1 MGLLRNF
8 FWLVLNFFFFSYIM
22 TTIRNQAVVFQSY
35 LSADGS
41 FNTDAHIGSNL
52 NNTPM
57 LSTVPSAVS
66 TSEGTYLFKHSTGK
80 AQILNASGSKSDTS
94 FEFVSVSSS
103 SLPKVMANLSN
114 TGLTIGNVKVES
126 DEVKIGSLSVKST
139 LDAHTEQISSL
150 TAFDVRELVKISQM
164 DALDVALGGRINVN
178 ESDIVAL
185 KAKDVVHETEI
196 ASLKYADTL
205 QLGRTS
211 VLETDMAKAKSDIL
225 NLAAVDVTELAKI
238 SDLEARDLVHD
249 ARFVVDEA
257 KIEVLEKKQPIIV
270 SQPIYATT
278 PAVYADSALDC
289 FTYIPASLLAVTS
302 YSGIYV
308 QNTANKKVN
317 FYIPPDKGMSVADLK
332 GLMLSY
338 YNNSST
344 LTGLAQPFVAV
355 YTKTDAL
362 TANAASWYKSRKTF
376 CYEYTAPAV
385 KGESYALFAN
395 LKSLP
400 YDPVAYSHTKV
411 AATNIPGN
419 DRGPFADSEQILFF
433 SIGTASNSA
442 AGLFDCI
449 ISKFSLFTDKA
460 THEFVFQP
468 K

>member
-1 MGLLRNF
+1 
-8 FWLVLNFFFFSYIM
+8 
-22 TTIRNQAVVFQSY
+22 
-35 LSADGS
+35 
-41 FNTDAHIGSNL
+41 
-52 NNTPM
+52 
-57 LSTVPSAVS
+57 
-66 TSEGTYLFKHSTGK
+66 
-80 AQILNASGSKSDTS
+80 
-94 FEFVSVSSS
+94 
-103 SLPKVMANLSN
+103 MANLSASGFSVGDAKLESN
-114 TGLTIGNVKVES
+114 ALKFSGVDYKTLIDTHTSQIAGLTNFDILEVVKNEQ
-126 DEVKIGSLSVKST
+126 
-139 LDAHTEQISSL
+139 LDAVDRAL
-150 TAFDVRELVKISQM
+150 TA
-164 DALDVALGGRINVN
+164 RIVVN

-185 KAKDVVHETEI
+185 KAKDVDHDSKISALE
-196 ASLKYADTL
+196 YADTL
-205 QLGRTS
+205 SLGRVG
-211 VLETDMAKAKSDIL
+211 VLETDMTKAKQDIL

-257 KIEVLEKKQPIIV
+257 KIKVLEDKQPIIV

-308 QNTANKKVN
+308 QNTANKKIN
-317 FYIPPDKGMSVADLK
+317 FYIPPDKGMKVSDLK
-332 GLMLSY
+332 GLMLNW

-385 KGESYALFAN
+385 KGELYALFAN

-400 YDPVAYSHTKV
+400 YDPVAYAHTKV
-411 AATNIPGN
+411 TASTIPGN
-419 DRGPFADSEQILFF
+419 DKGPFADSEEILFF
-433 SIGTASNSA
+433 SVGTASNSA
-442 AGLFDCI
+442 AGLFDFI
-449 ISKFSLFTDKA
+449 LSKFSVFTNKA
-460 THEFVFQP
+460 TQEFVFQP

>member
-1 MGLLRNF
+1 MA
-8 FWLVLNFFFFSYIM
+8 
-22 TTIRNQAVVFQSY
+22 TIKSQAVVYQSY
-35 LSADGS
+35 LSGDLS
-41 FNTDAHIGSNL
+41 FNTDAQLGANL

-57 LSTVPSAVS
+57 LSSVPAGVS
-66 TSEGTYLFKHSTGK
+66 TSEGIYLFKTSTGK
-80 AQILNASGSKSDTS
+80 SQILSASGTKVDSSID
-94 FEFVSVSSS
+94 FISVSSS
-103 SLPKVMANLSN
+103 AAPKTLANLSN

-150 TAFDVRELVKISQM
+150 TAFDIREVAKISQM
-164 DALDVALGGRINVN
+164 DALDVALGSRITIN

-211 VLETDMAKAKSDIL
+211 VLETDMSKAKQDIL
-225 NLAAVDVTELAKI
+225 NLASVDVTELAKI
-238 SDLEARDLVHD
+238 SDLVSRDLVHD

-257 KIEVLEKKQPIIV
+257 KIDVLEKKQPIIV
-270 SQPIYATT
+270 STPIYTTT

-317 FYIPPDKGMSVADLK
+317 FYIPPDKSMKVLDLK
-332 GLMLSY
+332 GLMLNW

-344 LTGLAQPFVAV
+344 FTGLAQPFVAI
-355 YTKTDAL
+355 YTKPDSL
-362 TANAASWYKSRKTF
+362 TPNGASWYKSRRTY
-376 CYEYTAPAV
+376 CYEYTSSAV
-385 KGESYALFAN
+385 RGESYALFAN

-400 YDPVAYSHTKV
+400 YDPVAYGHTKV
-411 AATNIPGN
+411 MASSIPGN
-419 DRGPFADSEQILFF
+419 DKGNFADSEDVLFF
-433 SIGTASNSA
+433 SVGTASNSA
-442 AGLFDCI
+442 AGLFDFI
-449 ISKFSLFTDKA
+449 LSKLTLFTDKA

>member
-1 MGLLRNF
+1 MA
-8 FWLVLNFFFFSYIM
+8 S
-22 TTIRNQAVVFQSY
+22 TIRNQAVVFQSY

-41 FNTDAHIGSNL
+41 FNTDAQLGTNL

-57 LSTVPSAVS
+57 LSSVPSGVS
-66 TSEGTYLFKHSTGK
+66 ASEGTYLFKHSTGK
-80 AQILNASGSKSDTS
+80 AQFLNASGSKSDS
-94 FEFVSVSSS
+94 SIDFVSVSSS
-103 SLPKVMANLSN
+103 VAPKTLANLSASGFSVGDAKLESN
-114 TGLTIGNVKVES
+114 SIKFAGVDYKALIDTHTSQIAGLTNFDILEVVKNEQ
-126 DEVKIGSLSVKST
+126 
-139 LDAHTEQISSL
+139 LDAVDRAL
-150 TAFDVRELVKISQM
+150 TA
-164 DALDVALGGRINVN
+164 RIVVN

-185 KAKDVVHETEI
+185 KAKDVDHDSKISALE
-196 ASLKYADTL
+196 YADTL
-205 QLGRTS
+205 SLGRVG
-211 VLETDMAKAKSDIL
+211 VLETDMAKAKQDIL

-238 SDLEARDLVHD
+238 SDLEARDLIHD

-257 KIEVLEKKQPIIV
+257 KIEVLEKRQPIIV

-308 QNTANKKVN
+308 QNTANKKIN
-317 FYIPPDKGMSVADLK
+317 FYIPPDKGMKVSDLK
-332 GLMLSY
+332 GLMLNW

-400 YDPVAYSHTKV
+400 YDPVAYAHTKV
-411 AATNIPGN
+411 VASTIPGN
-419 DRGPFADSEQILFF
+419 DKGPFADSEEILFF
-433 SIGTASNSA
+433 SVGTASNSA
-442 AGLFDCI
+442 AGLFDFI
-449 ISKFSLFTDKA
+449 LSKFSVFTNKA
-460 THEFVFQP
+460 TQEFVFQP

>member
-1 MGLLRNF
+1 MST
-8 FWLVLNFFFFSYIM
+8 V
-22 TTIRNQAVVFQSY
+22 RNQAVVFQSY
-35 LSADGS
+35 LSADTS
-41 FNTDAHIGSNL
+41 FNTDAHLGANL
-52 NNTPM
+52 ANTPM
-57 LSTVPSAVS
+57 LSSVPSAVS
-66 TSEGTYLFKHSTGK
+66 ASEGTYLFKHSTGK
-80 AQILNASGSKSDTS
+80 AQFLNACGSKSDS
-94 FEFVSVSSS
+94 SIDFVSVSSS
-103 SLPKVMANLSN
+103 AAPKTLANLSSS
-114 TGLTIGNVKVES
+114 G
-126 DEVKIGSLSVKST
+126 LSVG
-139 LDAHTEQISSL
+139 DAKLETNALKFAGVDYKALVDIHTEQISSL
-150 TAFDVRELVKISQM
+150 TAFDIREVVKNEQL
-164 DALDVALGGRINVN
+164 DAVDRALTARIVVN

-185 KAKDVVHETEI
+185 KAKDVNHDSKISALE
-196 ASLKYADTL
+196 YADTL
-205 QLGRTS
+205 GLGRIST
-211 VLETDMAKAKSDIL
+211 LETDMSKAKQDIL

-238 SDLEARDLVHD
+238 SDLEAKDIIYA

-257 KIEVLEKKQPIIV
+257 KIDVLEKKQPIIV

-308 QNTANKKVN
+308 QNTANKKIN
-317 FYIPPDKGMSVADLK
+317 FYIPPDKNMTVADLK

-376 CYEYTAPAV
+376 CYEYTSPAI

-400 YDPVAYSHTKV
+400 YDPVAYAHTKV
-411 AATNIPGN
+411 AASSIPGN
-419 DRGPFADSEQILFF
+419 DKGPFADSEQILFF

-449 ISKFSLFTDKA
+449 ISKFSCFTDKA

>member
-1 MGLLRNF
+1 
-8 FWLVLNFFFFSYIM
+8 M

-41 FNTDAHIGSNL
+41 FNTDAQHGSNL

-57 LSTVPSAVS
+57 LSSVPSGVS
-66 TSEGTYLFKHSTGK
+66 TSEGTYIFKKLATGK
-80 AQILNASGSKSDTS
+80 AMIVNAAGVGSDSSID
-94 FEFVSVSSS
+94 FVGVSST
-103 SLPKVMANLSN
+103 LAPKTFGNLSS
-114 TGLTIGNVKVES
+114 TGLTVGDAKFETNAIKFSGVDYKAL
-126 DEVKIGSLSVKST
+126 I
-139 LDAHTEQISSL
+139 DAHTEQISSL
-150 TAFDVRELVKISQM
+150 TAFDIREVVKNEQL
-164 DALDVALGGRINVN
+164 DAVDSALSGRISVN

-185 KAKDVVHETEI
+185 KAKDVDHDSKISALE
-196 ASLKYADTL
+196 YADTL
-205 QLGRTS
+205 SLGRVST
-211 VLETDMAKAKSDIL
+211 LETDMAKAKQDIL

-257 KIEVLEKKQPIIV
+257 KIDVLEKKQPIIV

-308 QNTANKKVN
+308 QNTANKKIN
-317 FYIPPDKGMSVADLK
+317 FYIPPDKNMTVAQLK

-400 YDPVAYSHTKV
+400 YDPVAYAHTKV

-419 DRGPFADSEQILFF
+419 DRGPFADSEEILFF

-449 ISKFSLFTDKA
+449 ISKFTLFTDKA
-460 THEFVFQP
+460 TNEFVFQP